1 MTDRGP
7 GLFRPLTRPDW
18 LPRNQWPFETFAVD
32 MHQGVLAV
40 TEAGRGPTL
49 LLVHTEHGR
58 SSGAT

>member
-7 GLFRPLTRPDW
+7 DLFRQLTRPDW